1 MTIPAAREGD
11 LVATGTPADHG
22 CTLTTTIEF
31 GIPEVKINNINA
43 AVFTSPLRFHKIKV
57 GSSCAPHP
65 GQIVNEGSS
74 KVFIAGLPAA
84 RIGDEVDTPGG
95 SGRVIMG
102 SPTVLIGG

>member
-1 MTIPAAREGD
+1 MTIPAARQGD

-22 CTLTTTIEF
+22 CMLTSTIAL
-31 GIPEVKINNINA
+31 GIPEVKINNIDA
-43 AVFTSPLRFHKIKV
+43 AVFTSPLRFHKVRV
-57 GSSCAPHP
+57 GSSCGPHF
-65 GQIVNEGSS
+65 QIVNEGSS

-95 SGRVIMG
+95 SGRIIMG